1 MTQDRG
7 AALEVFLFR
16 LGSVL
21 LALVLTS
28 LVLLLV
34 DTSPLEAFSLILR
47 GALGSPRKVAD
58 IFVIWIPLLLT
69 SAGLLFTFHAGLW
82 NIGIE
87 GQIVLGAIAAT
98 WVLRLVQDTAT
109 PPALALVL
117 AFVAAALGGMLWAL
131 ISGVLKVY
139 GGVNEIFSGLGLDFV
154 AITLVLYLVF
164 GPWKRPGVA
173 SMSGTEPFPRELWL
187 PTLEKTRLS
196 PWALGLAL
204 VVWLLTIVL
213 LQRSY
218 LGLRLRAVG
227 RNPRAAYLMLGLSP
241 ARLILLAFAL
251 SGAMAGLAGAV
262 QVTAV
267 YHRLLPA
274 ISSGYGWLGLL
285 VGMLVN
291 YSPLWIGPV
300 AWFFALLNLGSI
312 QLPIVLKVDSTLAGV
327 LQGTLV
333 YSFLLGEGL
342 RRVWQQ
348 RRQRQQPQPVPS
360 VERAPSPE

>member
-1 MTQDRG
+1 MPEKHSLPLD
-7 AALEVFLFR
+7 LLLFR
-16 LGSVL
+16 LASVV

-34 DTSPLEAFSLILR
+34 NTSPVEAFSLILK
-47 GALGSPRKVAD
+47 GALGSSRKIAD

-87 GQIVLGAIAAT
+87 GQIVLGAIFAT
-98 WVLRLVQDTAT
+98 GMLRMLQDTAT
-109 PPALALVL
+109 PPALALLL
-117 AFVAAALGGMLWAL
+117 AFIAAALGGMLWAL
-131 ISGVLKVY
+131 LSGWLKVY

-164 GPWKRPGVA
+164 GPWKRPGVG

-204 VVWLLTIVL
+204 VAWVL
-213 LQRSY
+213 VIIFLQRSY

-241 ARLILLAFAL
+241 ARLTLLAFAL
-251 SGAMAGLAGAV
+251 SGLMAGLAGAV

-342 RRVWQQ
+342 RRAWRG
-348 RRQRQQPQPVPS
+348 RRQRQEVQPVPMP
-360 VERAPSPE
+360 ERAPSPE